1 MPTKEAISITCVEY
15 NNSDLVVTVIVNN
28 VSFKRLIEEEERL
41 VFLTFVY
48 YCLIL
53 TTRFIESF

>member
-1 MPTKEAISITCVEY
+1 MPTKEAISITRVEY

-28 VSFKRLIEEEERL
+28 VAFKRLIEEEERL

-48 YCLIL
+48 YCLI
-53 TTRFIESF
+53 